1 MLAWIASTMAVAKWR
16 RSRPDERRRDLQ
28 PKSMASVPR
37 SPEAMD
43 YHSPPP
49 GNEATA
55 RFGTDPSC
63 EGEAQVCLR
72 PML

>member
-1 MLAWIASTMAVAKWR
+1 MAVAKWR
-16 RSRPDERRRDLQ
+16 RSRLDERRRDLQ
-28 PKSMASVPR
+28 PKSMASVPH
-37 SPEAMD
+37 SPAAMD